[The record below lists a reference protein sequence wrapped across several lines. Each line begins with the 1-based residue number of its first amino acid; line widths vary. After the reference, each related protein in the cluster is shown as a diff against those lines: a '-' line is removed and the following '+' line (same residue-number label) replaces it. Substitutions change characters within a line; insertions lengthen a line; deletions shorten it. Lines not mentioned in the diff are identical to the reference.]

1 MKNKKEQSVPSPRPV
16 RAGPK
21 GAESQYI
28 PMESYLTKGKL
39 SYIIPKKSKN
49 SAVAFFDLGR
59 KEPLVYDLKKW
70 FSLTRP
76 GALPVPL
83 ASLSCN
89 GLNQGPKGTE
99 VRSLPPQEKA
109 RTYLP

>member
-1 MKNKKEQSVPSPRPV
+1 MQNKKEQSVPSREG
-16 RAGPK
+16 R
-21 GAESQYI
+21 YI

-70 FSLTRP
+70 FKT

-83 ASLSCN
+83 ASSLSSL
-89 GLNQGPKGTE
+89 GKAKAPKG

-109 RTYLP
+109 RTSLPPRSG